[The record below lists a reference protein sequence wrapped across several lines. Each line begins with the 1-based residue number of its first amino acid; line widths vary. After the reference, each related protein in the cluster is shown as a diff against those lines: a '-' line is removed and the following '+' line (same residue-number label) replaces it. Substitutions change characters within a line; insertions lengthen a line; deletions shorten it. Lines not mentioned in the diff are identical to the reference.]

1 MKSARRA
8 TSRPNARYRG
18 LHPVAVALVRK
29 GIREDVA
36 RLDSKAQ
43 LHALT
48 GEHAA
53 NLVNLSGRL
62 AFIVGHAASACQVD
76 ADHPDMRILRGMGE
90 AIGDLAQ
97 DFDAIEQHRPAIL
110 SGCAAIGR
118 LLPLCNDW
126 ALGLAA
132 IELDQLLASNKDVA
146 TSDLRKAMGVQ

>member
-1 MKSARRA
+1 MKSARRT
-8 TSRPNARYRG
+8 TSRPNSKYRG

-29 GIREDVA
+29 GIREDVT
-36 RLDSKAQ
+36 RLERSANLQ
-43 LHALT
+43 AWASN
-48 GEHAA
+48 HAA

-62 AFIVGHAASACQVD
+62 AFIVGHAACACQVD

-118 LLPLCNDW
+118 LLPFCNDR

-132 IELDQLLASNKDVA
+132 VELEQLLASSEGMG
-146 TSDLRKAMGVQ
+146 TSDLRRAMGVK